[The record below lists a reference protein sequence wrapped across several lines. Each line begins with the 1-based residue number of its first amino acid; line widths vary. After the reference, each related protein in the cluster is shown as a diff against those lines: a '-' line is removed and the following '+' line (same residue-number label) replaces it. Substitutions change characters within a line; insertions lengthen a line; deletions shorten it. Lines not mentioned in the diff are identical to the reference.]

1 MFPRWLGWLFIAVI
15 AYLIYLATQNTPQL
29 AADKPNPIPAITE
42 QTYPALAK
50 ATNIEK
56 WKRALDPD
64 YAAKYQCLAPAG
76 GEGLGLKII
85 DETVGEGDKAS
96 CSEPIAVQLTVWGS
110 NGKKAYEGE
119 LKMVIG
125 TRTIAAGLDVGV
137 VGMRVG
143 GSRTLVIPPTL
154 MDRAKDAP
162 KPATALLHALPKG
175 KLAVV
180 TVKRIE

>member
-50 ATNIEK
+50 ATNVEK

-85 DETVGEGDKAS
+85 DETMGEGDKAN
-96 CSEPIAVQLTVWGS
+96 CSEPISVQLTVWGS

-119 LKMVIG
+119 LNMVIG
-125 TRTIAAGLDVGV
+125 TRAIAAGLDVGV